1 MLENQHVRSQHIAT
15 AIAKDGTT
23 TAKLVI
29 ETDAEPTE
37 SDFEEL
43 VEAVVEYI
51 NARDDLESAEINCRN
66 AVAISSTTAR
76 PDRLDAAP
84 RMAIDEGFHDGGDL
98 IQPRAPVSSVEGLEE
113 IERLLR
119 EPSRGL

>member
-1 MLENQHVRSQHIAT
+1 MFSEGTEIQMLENQHVRSQHIAT

-29 ETDAEPTE
+29 ETNAEPTE

-51 NARDDLESAEINCRN
+51 NARDDLECAEINCRKT
-66 AVAISSTTAR
+66 VVSTAM
-76 PDRLDAAP
+76 PGSP
-84 RMAIDEGFHDGGDL
+84 
-98 IQPRAPVSSVEGLEE
+98 
-113 IERLLR
+113 
-119 EPSRGL
+119 

>member
-1 MLENQHVRSQHIAT
+1 MLENQHVRSQHIAA

-29 ETDAEPTE
+29 ETNAE

-51 NARDDLESAEINCRN
+51 NARDDLECAEINCRKT
-66 AVAISSTTAR
+66 VVSTAMR
-76 PDRLDAAP
+76 RSP
-84 RMAIDEGFHDGGDL
+84 
-98 IQPRAPVSSVEGLEE
+98 
-113 IERLLR
+113 
-119 EPSRGL
+119 

>member
-29 ETDAEPTE
+29 ETNAEPTE

-51 NARDDLESAEINCRN
+51 NARDDLECAEINCRKT
-66 AVAISSTTAR
+66 VVSTAM
-76 PDRLDAAP
+76 PKQIP
-84 RMAIDEGFHDGGDL
+84 R
-98 IQPRAPVSSVEGLEE
+98 V
-113 IERLLR
+113 
-119 EPSRGL
+119 